1 LNISNPFEKKY
12 KIFPVPTTEIINI
25 KNLDN
30 QLYFEIISITGKRI
44 KTGYT
49 NGAISVSQ
57 LNNGIYFI
65 ILDDGIHKNILK
77 FVKC

>member
-1 LNISNPFEKKY
+1 MA
-12 KIFPVPTTEIINI
+12 V
-25 KNLDN
+25 
-30 QLYFEIISITGKRI
+30 QQITGKRI

-77 FVKC
+77 IVKC